1 MSAVAA
7 RSRIPLLLLLVL
19 TLFCLVA
26 TPTLSSRAFGQEV
39 EDAKEGEKAAAPP
52 VAKSGHS
59 FGEIL
64 RHMLRSVG
72 WLFGIVLLAVS
83 ITLVTLVVLLVME
96 LRLDAAVPPAFVED
110 FTDTVNKRQF
120 KQAFE
125 MAKEDPSFVAR
136 VLTAGMSRLQYG
148 IEDAREASFSMLE
161 SVKAGKEQLIVY
173 LATIGTLG
181 PLLGLV
187 GTVFG
192 MILSFMTLSSGSQI
206 NAQQLADDI
215 SHALVITLL
224 GIGLSVPAI
233 FCHAF
238 FKNRL
243 IRITHDA
250 GTVADD
256 LLTQMYYNS
265 KRAATAGAPGMES
278 ADLRQSVAP
287 PVPPVPSMRPR

>member
-1 MSAVAA
+1 MAPVAA
-7 RSRIPLLLLLVL
+7 HSRPRILLLALALLL
-19 TLFCLVA
+19 ALFAVGSVDGLA
-26 TPTLSSRAFGQEV
+26 SRAAAQEPG
-39 EDAKEGEKAAAPP
+39 EEAKEEKVAAPTT
-52 VAKSGHS
+52 AKEARG

-64 RHMLRSVG
+64 RHILKSVG
-72 WLFGIVLLAVS
+72 WLFGILLLAIS

-96 LRLDAAVPPAFVED
+96 LRMDAAVPPAFVEE
-110 FTDTVNKRQF
+110 FTETVNKRQF
-120 KQAFE
+120 KEAYE
-125 MAKEDPSFVAR
+125 LAKEDSSFVAR

-181 PLLGLV
+181 PLIGLV

-233 FCHAF
+233 FCHAY

-243 IRITHDA
+243 IRVTHDS

-265 KRAATAGAPGMES
+265 KKTAPAPAA
-278 ADLRQSVAP
+278 ADNRVAP
-287 PVPPVPSMRPR
+287 PPAPAVKPKA